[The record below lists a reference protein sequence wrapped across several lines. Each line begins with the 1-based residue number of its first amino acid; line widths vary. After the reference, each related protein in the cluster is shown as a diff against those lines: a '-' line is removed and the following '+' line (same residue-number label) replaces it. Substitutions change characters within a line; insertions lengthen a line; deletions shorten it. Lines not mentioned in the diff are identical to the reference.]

1 MSEADTIRG
10 DDDAR
15 TATSDASTIRTIDA
29 TRALADVRRAARAG
43 DVGAQS
49 LLGQVLIERRDGGN
63 VAQVRESDAFVA
75 NAALHACAEADRSDA
90 GGVDATDAE
99 ALHWFTLAANEG
111 DAVAMNMV
119 GRCHE
124 LGRGTKPDASLA
136 AAWYR
141 KAADA
146 NLDWGLYNYAQ
157 LLAAGRGVGRD
168 RARAL
173 SLYRRAAAMGHAKSM
188 NLVGRFYDEGWE
200 VEANRAVAIEWYRRA
215 AEGGDFRGQVS
226 HASVLAAE
234 GRVDE
239 ATRWLERAIETAT
252 PAFLA
257 QLAADLARA
266 PEAEFRA
273 VAAKIR
279 ART

>member
-1 MSEADTIRG
+1 MSDALATRG
-10 DDDAR
+10 DGVSTDASHG
-15 TATSDASTIRTIDA
+15 ATSSGIDA
-29 TRALADVRRAARAG
+29 ATALDELRLAARAG
-43 DVGAQS
+43 DVEAQA
-49 LLGQVLIERRDGGN
+49 LLGQMLIERRD
-63 VAQVRESDAFVA
+63 ARKDE
-75 NAALHACAEADRSDA
+75 HARVD
-90 GGVDATDAE
+90 VDANDAE

-111 DAVAMNMV
+111 HAVAMNMV

-124 LGRGTKPDASLA
+124 LGRGSAPDASLA

-141 KAADA
+141 KAAEA

-157 LLAAGRGVGRD
+157 LLASGRGVKRD
-168 RARAL
+168 RACAFA
-173 SLYRRAAAMGHAKSM
+173 LYRRAAAMDHAKSM

-200 VEANRAVAIEWYRRA
+200 VDADHAVAVGWYRRA

-226 HASVLAAE
+226 YASVLAAD

-257 QLAADLARA
+257 QLAEDLARA
-266 PEAEFRA
+266 PQAEFRA
-273 VAAKIR
+273 IAEKIR
-279 ART
+279 QRE

>member
-1 MSEADTIRG
+1 MNKLLGKRVLI
-10 DDDAR
+10 
-15 TATSDASTIRTIDA
+15 TA
-29 TRALADVRRAARAG
+29 
-43 DVGAQS
+43 GAQ
-49 LLGQVLIERRDGGN
+49 GIG
-63 VAQVRESDAFVA
+63 
-75 NAALHACAEADRSDA
+75 
-90 GGVDATDAE
+90 
-99 ALHWFTLAANEG
+99 LAIT
-111 DAVAMNMV
+111 
-119 GRCHE
+119 R
-124 LGRGTKPDASLA
+124 
-136 AAWYR
+136 
-141 KAADA
+141 
-146 NLDWGLYNYAQ
+146 Q
-157 LLAAGRGVGRD
+157 LLAAGCGVGRD